1 MDKRPASKSMALQV
15 THGEARADSRLI
27 VVELQNQHK
36 NVIELIDRYVDKFK
50 GFGLVAFKTEA
61 VKTEGA
67 RGTKHVKFALLNED
81 QCFFLLSLSRN
92 TDHVVDLKAKLV
104 KAFSEARRAAV
115 QHGTEYLPG
124 YHDLHDQV
132 HVLAANSSNERF
144 VHMNLNKL
152 VNKAAG
158 IGPGQRSGLPLRAQ
172 SLVCVAQAVAAQAMR
187 AAQDHHDGYARA
199 KAALATLQ
207 SLAIEGGA
215 A

>member
-1 MDKRPASKSMALQV
+1 MNKLLTPKSMALQV

-27 VVELQNQHK
+27 AVELQNQHK
-36 NVIELIDRYVDKFK
+36 NVMELIDRYLARFE
-50 GFGLVAFKTEA
+50 GFGKVAFKTEPLPGS
-61 VKTEGA
+61 KTGQ
-67 RGTKHVKFALLNED
+67 KVKFALLNED

-115 QHGTEYLPG
+115 QHGAEYLPG
-124 YHDLHDQV
+124 YHDLHDQI
-132 HVLAANSSNERF
+132 HVLAAKSSNERF
-144 VHMNLNKL
+144 VHLN
-152 VNKAAG
+152 VNRLINKTAG

-187 AAQDHHDGYARA
+187 TAQDHHDGFIKA
-199 KAALATLQ
+199 KAALAALQ

>member
-1 MDKRPASKSMALQV
+1 MDKHPAQKSMALQV

-27 VVELQNQHK
+27 AIELQNQHRP
-36 NVIELIDRYVDKFK
+36 VMALIDKYLPKFES
-50 GFGLVAFKTEA
+50 FGKVTFQKAPSADSKTGQRE
-61 VKTEGA
+61 
-67 RGTKHVKFALLNED
+67 RFALLNED

-92 TDHVVDLKAKLV
+92 TDHVVDLKVKLV
-104 KAFSEARRAAV
+104 RAFADARRAAV
-115 QHGTEYLPG
+115 LHGVEYLPG
-124 YHDLHDQV
+124 YHDLHAQI
-132 HVLAANSSNERF
+132 HVLAAKSSNERF
-144 VHMNLNKL
+144 VHLN
-152 VNKAAG
+152 VNRLINKTAG

-199 KAALATLQ
+199 KAALSTLQ

>member
-27 VVELQNQHK
+27 AAELQNQH
-36 NVIELIDRYVDKFK
+36 NSVMLLIDRYIEKFK
-50 GFGLVAFKTEA
+50 GFGVVRFQIDKPTGSKGGRPE
-61 VKTEGA
+61 
-67 RGTKHVKFALLNED
+67 RFALLNED
-81 QCFFLLSLSRN
+81 QRFFLLSLSRN

-104 KAFSEARRAAV
+104 KAFSEVRRAAV
-115 QHGTEYLPG
+115 QHGAEYLPG

-132 HVLAANSSNERF
+132 HVLAAKSSNERF

-152 VNKAAG
+152 VNKVAG

-187 AAQDHHDGYARA
+187 TAHDHHDGYTKA

-207 SLAIEGGA
+207 SLAIEGGRA
-215 A
+215 